1 MSTNPNTSNEK
12 RWLRFAILGV
22 AANLGLWAFVLYEPE
37 LVRSLVA
44 LALLTLVAIIWILRR
59 ALRILVLRETVESD
73 SSVKSAFRALFDK
86 SSDATI
92 LLNQFEIVDCNL
104 TAVKVFTSKREELL
118 GRSLDS
124 VLLPL
129 AVSTASD
136 PTLPE
141 RHLRDTLSG
150 GQSHFE
156 WNYFGFDHSERWAE
170 VMSTL
175 VGKEQLLVTFKDI
188 TQRKSSERDL
198 VSAKQAAEAANEAK
212 TEFLANMSHEIRTP
226 MNGVLGMLTLLLE
239 TNLTEE
245 QRESVEIARKSG
257 RTLLTLLN
265 DTLDLSKL
273 EARKVE
279 LEDVDF
285 DIREIITDV
294 LAVMNP
300 RANTKQ
306 LHLVVDIEDNVPPC
320 VGGDPGRLRQVLV
333 NLVGNAIKFTDQGK
347 VTISVKND
355 HKETDRQYLRFAVSD
370 TGIGIAPEKVT
381 SLFAKFSQVDASY
394 TRRFGGTGLGLAICK
409 ELCTLMGGTIE
420 VKSSVS
426 VGSTFSFTLRY
437 RVVAE
442 TSHGSVFASS
452 NPLSSEDGGAAS
464 NADEEEDLG
473 PSSRAILRPDSARTR
488 VLLAEDNT
496 VNQLVAV
503 GMLKKLGALVDVV
516 ADGNSALSALEKQ
529 TYDLVFMDIQMPELD
544 GLETTR
550 RIRRLEQRRRL
561 PHLPI
566 IAMTAH
572 ALKGD
577 RERCFDAGMDDYL
590 TKPIDL
596 LVLKKLFRKWQR
608 VSAESLRS
616 LRPMA
621 DMTHSLPNQPVA
633 PMLFDRSGLLHR
645 LMGDVPLAK
654 MLCETFATGL
664 PSEVA
669 QLRRFLS
676 QGQLDKVQ
684 RHAHSIKGAAANVG
698 AEALRAI
705 AADLERASKESDL
718 SACTTLTI
726 QLEQRFEETVEVLSR
741 VSF

>member
-1 MSTNPNTSNEK
+1 M
-12 RWLRFAILGV
+12 AILV
-22 AANLGLWAFVLYEPE
+22 
-37 LVRSLVA
+37 LVA
-44 LALLTLVAIIWILRR
+44 NFGLLAFAFWGRGWFHPLVTLTLLTLALLTLVFILWILRIT
-59 ALRILVLRETVESD
+59 LRTDHHHENAEPD
-73 SSVKSAFRALFDK
+73 SSIKSAFRALFDQ
-86 SSDATI
+86 SSDVTI

-104 TAVKVFTSKREELL
+104 AAVQLFSSKREELL

-129 AVSTASD
+129 TANSATD
-136 PTLPE
+136 PTLPA
-141 RHLRDTLSG
+141 RHLSDTLSD

-156 WNYFGFDHSERWAE
+156 WNYFGFDNSERWAD

-175 VGKEQLLVTFKDI
+175 VGKDQLLVTFKDI

-198 VSAKQAAEAANEAK
+198 VAAKQAAEAANEAK

-239 TNLTEE
+239 TSLTEE

-257 RTLLTLLN
+257 RTLLALLN

-294 LAVMNP
+294 LAIMNP

-306 LHLVVDIEDNVPPC
+306 LQLAVEIEEDVPQF

-347 VTISVKND
+347 VTISVKNRQ
-355 HKETDRQYLRFAVSD
+355 KETDRLFLYFAVSD
-370 TGIGIAPEKVT
+370 TGIGIAADKVT
-381 SLFAKFSQVDASY
+381 TLFSKFSQVDASY

-409 ELCTLMGGTIE
+409 ELCSLMGGTIE
-420 VKSSVS
+420 VKSDVG

-452 NPLSSEDGGAAS
+452 NPLTTEDVAAAS
-464 NADEEEDLG
+464 NADEEEELG

-503 GMLKKLGALVDVV
+503 GMLKNLGALVDVV

-544 GLETTR
+544 GLETAR
-550 RIRRLEQRRRL
+550 RIRKLEQRRRL

-572 ALKGD
+572 ALQGD
-577 RERCFDAGMDDYL
+577 RERCFEAGMDDYL

-608 VSAESLRS
+608 VSAESIRS
-616 LRPMA
+616 LRPVA
-621 DMTHSLPNQPVA
+621 HIAASLPKQPES

-645 LMGDVPLAK
+645 LAGDVPLAK

-664 PSEVA
+664 PSEVS
-669 QLRRFLS
+669 QLRRYLS

-705 AADLERASKESDL
+705 AADLERASKEGDL
-718 SACTTLTI
+718 STSTTLAR
-726 QLEQRFEETVEVLSR
+726 QLEQRFDETLEVLSR